1 MPPLC
6 YFVRHGQTGWNAEF
20 RLQGQADTDMTDLGR
35 SQAVRN
41 GRRLA
46 ELVKNPEDF
55 DFVASPLKR
64 TRETME
70 LVRAEMRLPT
80 RGYRVDARLMEVHF
94 GDWQGFT
101 YADLEERQPGSTAAR
116 SEDKWGFVAPGSG
129 GESYQMLLDRVKPW
143 FETLDRQTICVTHGG
158 VIRIL
163 FKLVEDLPVA
173 DVAAMEVPQDRVLRL
188 KDSRL
193 EWL

>member
-6 YFVRHGQTGWNAEF
+6 YFVRHGQTGWNAEL
-20 RLQGQADTDMTDLGR
+20 RLQGQADTDMTELGR
-35 SQAVRN
+35 SQAMRN

-46 ELVKNPEDF
+46 ELVGNPGEF

-70 LVRAEMRLPT
+70 LVRAEMGLSP

-101 YADLEERQPGSTAAR
+101 HAELEERQPGSTAAR
-116 SEDKWGFVAPGSG
+116 FQDKWGFVAPGSG
-129 GESYQMLLDRVKPW
+129 GESYQMLLDRVRPW
-143 FETLDRQTICVTHGG
+143 YAALDRQTICVTHGG
-158 VIRIL
+158 VLRIL
-163 FKLVEDLPVA
+163 FRLVEKLPVA
-173 DVAAMEVPQDRVLRL
+173 DVAVMEIPQDRVLRL
-188 KDSRL
+188 DGSRL